1 MENQENRK
9 LSRKE
14 KKALKK
20 QNKNPDDKKG
30 ILLVVALGIV
40 AAALLY
46 NAYGIYTAEPEFD
59 KLVVNYN
66 LPAMDFGLWQTQ
78 TAKPVTQITE
88 NITTTAPEENKQTVT
103 TESDVTPEATDKEL
117 SKADILKKVGDGVN
131 YIKDLKGTVQVKKT
145 QIIDLTLTECSLPAF
160 TGVVNKVLDFFAG
173 ETVTEYTFTDG
184 KATDDKGNEV
194 TFYGALP
201 PANRYFELT
210 EEGMADARVT
220 KDGENT
226 VYTVVVVHET
236 STMADPRPPF
246 HSMAGDTFD
255 CTKVELPIGEITK
268 ADFDYPG
275 SEISITVSPDGKIIR
290 YHQTLKIN
298 GVGGGAA
305 LGMSAD
311 GRIEGEANE
320 TWEFAY

>member
-20 QNKNPDDKKG
+20 QNKKPSDKKG
-30 ILLVVALGIV
+30 VLLVVALSIV
-40 AAALLY
+40 ALALFY
-46 NAYGIYTAEPEFD
+46 NAVKIYTAEPEFD
-59 KLVVNYN
+59 KLVINYN
-66 LPAMDFGLWQTQ
+66 APAFNFGFAQTQ
-78 TAKPVTQITE
+78 PQIVPSVTEPVVD
-88 NITTTAPEENKQTVT
+88 ITTTAPTVNQTPTVT
-103 TESDVTPEATDKEL
+103 EPDVSENSEPTKT
-117 SKADILKKVGDGVN
+117 DILKKVGEGVN
-131 YIKDLKGTVQVKKT
+131 YIKDLKGTVKATKT
-145 QIIDLTLTECSLPAF
+145 QNLSLTLTECSLPAF
-160 TGVVNKVLDFFAG
+160 VGVVNKVLDFFDG

-184 KATDDKGNEV
+184 KTTDDKGNEM
-194 TFYGALP
+194 TFYGVIP
-201 PANRYFELT
+201 PSNRYFELT
-210 EEGMADARVT
+210 EEGMADAYIT

-226 VYTVVVVHET
+226 IYTIVVVPET

-275 SEISITVSPDGKIIR
+275 SEIRVTFAPDGKVIK

-311 GRIEGEANE
+311 GRIEGRVDE
-320 TWEFAY
+320 TWELTY

>member
-9 LSRKE
+9 LTRKE

-20 QNKNPDDKKG
+20 QNKKPSDKKG
-30 ILLVVALGIV
+30 VLLVVALSIV
-40 AAALLY
+40 AVALLY
-46 NAYGIYTAEPEFD
+46 NAVSIYTAEPEFD
-59 KLVVNYN
+59 KLVINYN
-66 LPAMDFGLWQTQ
+66 VPAFDFGFAQTQ
-78 TAKPVTQITE
+78 PVPPATEPTE
-88 NITTTAPEENKQTVT
+88 NITTTQPQENQQTTTTTVPET
-103 TESDVTPEATDKEL
+103 TDKEL
-117 SKADILKKVGDGVN
+117 TKAEILKKVGDGVN

-145 QIIDLTLTECSLPAF
+145 QVIDLTLTECSLPAF
-160 TGVVNKVLDFFAG
+160 VGIVNKVLDFFAG

-184 KATDDKGNEV
+184 KAVDDKGNEV

-210 EEGMADARVT
+210 EEGMADARIT

-236 STMADPRPPF
+236 STMADPRPPY
-246 HSMAGDTFD
+246 HSSAGDTFD

-275 SEISITVSPDGKIIR
+275 SEISITVTPDGKVIK
-290 YHQTLKIN
+290 YHQILKIN

-311 GRIEGEANE
+311 GRIEGQAYE
-320 TWEFAY
+320 TWELTY

>member
-1 MENQENRK
+1 MENQDNKK
-9 LSRKE
+9 LTRKE
-14 KKALKK
+14 KRALKK
-20 QNKNPDDKKG
+20 KNKKTADRKG
-30 ILLVVALGIV
+30 VLLVVALSVIAV
-40 AAALLY
+40 ALMY
-46 NAYGIYTAEPEFD
+46 NAVKVYTAEPEVD
-59 KLVVNYN
+59 KLVINYN
-66 LPAMDFGLWQTQ
+66 VAPMQIVPTTQ
-78 TAKPVTQITE
+78 IQPEVTQPTQSL
-88 NITTTAPEENKQTVT
+88 TTTAPTENQQSTTLTQPAVNENKN
-103 TESDVTPEATDKEL
+103 DEL
-117 SKADILKKVGDGVN
+117 SKAEILKKVGDGIN

-160 TGVVNKVLDFFAG
+160 VGIVNKVLDFFAG

-210 EEGMADARVT
+210 QEGMADARVT

-226 VYTVVVVHET
+226 VYTVVVVPET

-246 HSMAGDTFD
+246 HSSAGDTFD
-255 CTKVELPIGEITK
+255 CTKVELPIGKITK

-275 SEISITVSPDGKIIR
+275 SEISITVAPDGKIVR

-320 TWEFAY
+320 SWEFTY

>member
-1 MENQENRK
+1 MENRENKK
-9 LSRKE
+9 LTRKE
-14 KKALKK
+14 KRALKK
-20 QNKNPDDKKG
+20 RNKKTADRKG
-30 ILLVVALGIV
+30 ILLVVALSVIAV
-40 AAALLY
+40 ALMY
-46 NAYGIYTAEPEFD
+46 NAVKVYTAEHEFD
-59 KLVVNYN
+59 KLVINYN
-66 LPAMDFGLWQTQ
+66 VAPMQIVPTTQ
-78 TAKPVTQITE
+78 IQPEVTQPTQSL
-88 NITTTAPEENKQTVT
+88 TTTAPTENQQPTTLTQPEVNENKN
-103 TESDVTPEATDKEL
+103 DEL
-117 SKADILKKVGDGVN
+117 SEADILKKVGDGIN

-160 TGVVNKVLDFFAG
+160 VGIVNKVLDFFAG

-210 EEGMADARVT
+210 QEGMADARVT

-226 VYTVVVVHET
+226 VYTVVVVPET
-236 STMADPRPPF
+236 STMANPRPPF
-246 HSMAGDTFD
+246 HSSAGDTFD
-255 CTKVELPIGEITK
+255 CTKVELPIGQITK

-275 SEISITVSPDGKIIR
+275 SEISITVAPDGKIIR

-320 TWEFAY
+320 SWEFTY

>member
-9 LSRKE
+9 LTRKE

-20 QNKNPDDKKG
+20 QNKKPSDKKG
-30 ILLVVALGIV
+30 VLLVVALSVV
-40 AAALLY
+40 ALALFY
-46 NAYGIYTAEPEFD
+46 NAVKIYTAEPEFD
-59 KLVVNYN
+59 KLVINYN
-66 LPAMDFGLWQTQ
+66 APVFNFGFTDTQ
-78 TAKPVTQITE
+78 PQVVPSVTEPVID
-88 NITTTAPEENKQTVT
+88 IPTTAPVVNQTPVVT
-103 TESDVTPEATDKEL
+103 EPDAPESSEPT
-117 SKADILKKVGDGVN
+117 KADILKKVGEGVN
-131 YIKDLKGTVQVKKT
+131 YIKDLKGTVKATKT
-145 QIIDLTLTECSLPAF
+145 QNLSLTLTECSLPAF
-160 TGVVNKVLDFFAG
+160 IGVVNKVLEFFDG

-184 KATDDKGNEV
+184 KTTDDKGNEL
-194 TFYGALP
+194 TLYGVIP
-201 PANRYFELT
+201 PSNRYFELT
-210 EEGMADARVT
+210 EEGMADAYVT

-226 VYTVVVVHET
+226 IYTVVVVSET

-275 SEISITVSPDGKIIR
+275 SEIRVTFAPDGKVIK
-290 YHQTLKIN
+290 YHQTLRIN

-311 GRIEGEANE
+311 GRIEGRVDE
-320 TWEFAY
+320 TWELTY

>member
-1 MENQENRK
+1 MENQENIK
-9 LSRKE
+9 LTGKE
-14 KKALKK
+14 KRALRKK
-20 QNKNPDDKKG
+20 NKNTENRKG
-30 ILLVVALGIV
+30 ILMVIALSVIAVALLV
-40 AAALLY
+40 NAVNEY
-46 NAYGIYTAEPEFD
+46 NKEPEFD
-59 KLVVNYN
+59 KLVINYN
-66 LPAMDFGLWQTQ
+66 GPVFNMT
-78 TAKPVTQITE
+78 TATTATPPVVTQPTE
-88 NITTTAPEENKQTVT
+88 TVTTTAPQESQLT
-103 TESDVTPEATDKEL
+103 TAPAEPEKESSEL
-117 SKADILKKVGDGVN
+117 SKAEILKKVGDGVN

-160 TGVVNKVLDFFAG
+160 VGIVNKVLDFFAG

-184 KATDDKGNEV
+184 KAVDDKGNEV

-210 EEGMADARVT
+210 EEGMADAYIT
-220 KDGENT
+220 KDDENT

-236 STMADPRPPF
+236 STMADPRPPY
-246 HSMAGDTFD
+246 HSSAGDTFD

-275 SEISITVSPDGKIIR
+275 SEISITVTPDGKVVK
-290 YHQTLKIN
+290 YHQILKIN

-311 GRIEGEANE
+311 GRIEGQAYE
-320 TWEFAY
+320 TWELTY